1 MMVKYDIKY
10 AKFHLFTPGWGPVT
24 SISTQEVFLARF
36 LRFFKKEFMDIITID
51 SHFNLMGFAEGIS
64 NLWGAFL
71 PTIFSDP

>member
-1 MMVKYDIKY
+1 MGSRDVDKY
-10 AKFHLFTPGWGPVT
+10 PGGIPCAILT
-24 SISTQEVFLARF
+24 I
-36 LRFFKKEFMDIITID
+36 FFKEFIDIITID